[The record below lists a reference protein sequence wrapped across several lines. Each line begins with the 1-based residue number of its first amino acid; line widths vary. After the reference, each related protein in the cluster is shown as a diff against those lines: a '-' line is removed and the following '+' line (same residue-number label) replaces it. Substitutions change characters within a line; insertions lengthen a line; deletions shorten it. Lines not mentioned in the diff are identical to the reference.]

1 MGKLS
6 KSILD
11 AISSSIPEKDKL
23 SITENRGSH
32 AIASAINFIHFLKEN
47 YSENESEELIKRF
60 INAVRTDDPKKFYRG
75 VQHIK
80 ESVENTET
88 AKETTDKK

>member
-88 AKETTDKK
+88 VKETTDKK